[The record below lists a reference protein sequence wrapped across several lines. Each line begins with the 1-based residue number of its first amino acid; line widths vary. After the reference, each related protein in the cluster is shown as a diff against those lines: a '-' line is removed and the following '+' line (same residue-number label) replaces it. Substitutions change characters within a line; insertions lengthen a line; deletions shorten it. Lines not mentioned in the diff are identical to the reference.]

1 MHGDWVEAVLHGAL
15 YVVEGIGAASGIECV
30 AVREEGA
37 RTLFAEHLA
46 EAVGEVGAYVSQVAG
61 FAEMEFDGH
70 KLLFKREFKQ
80 SGAYAKTLQFV
91 QQVAVCIGPEV
102 SEKHFRSHSYEFIC
116 VKRFL

>member
-70 KLLFKREFKQ
+70 KLLFKRE
-80 SGAYAKTLQFV
+80 LQFALALRLV
-91 QQVAVCIGPEV
+91 KNT
-102 SEKHFRSHSYEFIC
+102 SEAIVMNLFVLNGFFEMQI
-116 VKRFL
+116 